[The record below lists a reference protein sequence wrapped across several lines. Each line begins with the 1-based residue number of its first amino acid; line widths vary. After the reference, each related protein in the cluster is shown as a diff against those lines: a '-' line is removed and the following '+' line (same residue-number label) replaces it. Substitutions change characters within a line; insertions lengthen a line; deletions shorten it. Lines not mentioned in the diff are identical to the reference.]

1 MKSIRCYLC
10 GGYLA
15 SDAPTSY
22 VLLEDSR
29 HAHCFWTLDS
39 ASRQPAMQRML
50 RARAEPSYI
59 SDDEVTNHL
68 KMAFRH
74 AFVHFITPGFS
85 KICKFPTELQH
96 MIADSCYESEFAN
109 SLRLNLVKHKVQ
121 ERPSALQRVPLF
133 LLDDLF
139 VNFADLEGLRYIT
152 SLTNVHSRKD
162 SQVLRLSSID
172 WTHITIGM
180 DVLGCRTISLCPPVC
195 ENGNLWYRIISRSD
209 ISNRQYVC
217 IYEGRS
223 LRDVVSIQDVYAPLF
238 DVSRPYLPTA
248 WYHEKVTPSHAGFAI
263 PRMIRRSTTNASGI
277 TIAFYAGTSLDI
289 YFHDNDQERFEVF
302 LRRAEAVPRST
313 VLRYAPLAPNEK
325 LINIGVRARPGQ
337 LGISTACLQVKSSS
351 PTRISCYVLTL

>member
-1 MKSIRCYLC
+1 
-10 GGYLA
+10 
-15 SDAPTSY
+15 
-22 VLLEDSR
+22 
-29 HAHCFWTLDS
+29 
-39 ASRQPAMQRML
+39 
-50 RARAEPSYI
+50 
-59 SDDEVTNHL
+59 
-68 KMAFRH
+68 
-74 AFVHFITPGFS
+74 
-85 KICKFPTELQH
+85 
-96 MIADSCYESEFAN
+96 
-109 SLRLNLVKHKVQ
+109 
-121 ERPSALQRVPLF
+121 VPLS

-325 LINIGVRARPGQ
+325 LINVGVRARPGQ

-351 PTRISCYVLTL
+351 ATRIS